1 MVRIAICDDNKD
13 FAEILKTKVT
23 KAAADMGL
31 KCDFVLFEGLQDLQ
45 SYSSDKIDICFLDV
59 MLAEGNSLD
68 WLTENDLKDK
78 PQIIAVTAF
87 PQEVYN
93 LSQTDACFLLL
104 KSHID
109 DKSLTC
115 ALQKALQN
123 ISGKKNTL
131 IVSVGNKNHVIV
143 TDDIVYIESF
153 NNNIVLHLFDHEITL
168 YSTMKEFAKNLPF
181 NFLQCHKSY
190 IVNMNHITGFF
201 RHSFTLKNG
210 KTIPIPPKKFN
221 EIIEEYS
228 KYIKMI

>member
-1 MVRIAICDDNKD
+1 MITIAICDDDKA
-13 FAEILKTKVT
+13 FLEILEAKMQRVATKI
-23 KAAADMGL
+23 GL
-31 KCDFVLFEGLQDLQ
+31 KNKIVSFNTLEEIQG
-45 SYSSDKIDICFLDV
+45 YGSDKIDICFLDV

-93 LSQTDACFLLL
+93 LSKTDACFLLL

-109 DKSLTC
+109 DKTLVC

-123 ISGKKNTL
+123 ITNKKNVIL
-131 IVSVGNKNHVIV
+131 VSVGNKNHAIC
-143 TDDIVYIESF
+143 TDEIVYIESF
-153 NNNIVLHLFDHEITL
+153 NNNILLHLIDREITL

-228 KYIKMI
+228 NYIKML

>member
-1 MVRIAICDDNKD
+1 MITIAICDDDKA
-13 FAEILKTKVT
+13 FLEILEAKMQKVATKI
-23 KAAADMGL
+23 GL
-31 KCDFVLFEGLQDLQ
+31 KNKIVSFNTLEEIQG
-45 SYSSDKIDICFLDV
+45 YGSDKIDICFLDV

-68 WLTENDLKDK
+68 WLTENNLKDK

-123 ISGKKNTL
+123 ISGKQNTL
-131 IVSVGNKNHVIV
+131 IASVGNKNHIIV

-153 NNNIVLHLFDHEITL
+153 NNNIVLHLIDREITL

-190 IVNMNHITGFF
+190 VVNMNYITGFYRYF
-201 RHSFTLKNG
+201 FTMKNG
-210 KTIPIPPKKFN
+210 KAVPIPPKKYN
-221 EIIEEYS
+221 SIIEEYS
-228 KYIKMI
+228 NYIKML